1 MFTGGILFAVKGLD
15 NRIEVTHYDISSPK
29 IPEGFDGYKILQIS
43 DYHADSVPGLIEEIE
58 HESPDII
65 VSTGDLVHD
74 TGSYTPGVRLCKHLI
89 DIAPVYAVTGNHDL
103 WRSDYEDFERELTAI
118 GVKTLHD
125 ERVILKRNESE
136 ISLSGI
142 DDPFALNSVKIVEN
156 IENSLAKLPRYNG
169 YDILLFFHR
178 ANLFD
183 RLKIPRFQPYSCRSY
198 ARRAIQNTEKAE
210 VSLRLNRWGSK
221 SSMFFP
227 KYFAGHYHAPHTDM
241 IVNRGIGNPM
251 LLPRLFN
258 RPEIT
263 VITLKHKR
271 RYEKMENKRPFKTI
285 YTCFPQGKTQ
295 GTYNEL
301 R

>member
-1 MFTGGILFAVKGLD
+1 MKKLLKTAALTGGILFAVKGLD

-74 TGSYTPGVRLCKHLI
+74 TGSYTPGVHLCKHLI

-103 WRSDYEDFERELTAI
+103 WRSDYDEFERELTEV

-142 DDPFALNSVKIVEN
+142 DDPFALNSVKIAEN

-169 YDILLFFHR
+169 YDILHFSPCEFIR
-178 ANLFD
+178 QI
-183 RLKIPRFQPYSCRSY
+183 KIPRFQPYSCRSY
-198 ARRAIQNTEKAE
+198 ARRTIQNTE
-210 VSLRLNRWGSK
+210 RQRCRC
-221 SSMFFP
+221 
-227 KYFAGHYHAPHTDM
+227 T
-241 IVNRGIGNPM
+241 
-251 LLPRLFN
+251 
-258 RPEIT
+258 
-263 VITLKHKR
+263 
-271 RYEKMENKRPFKTI
+271 
-285 YTCFPQGKTQ
+285 
-295 GTYNEL
+295 
-301 R
+301 